1 MKDTGKVLERA
12 WVAVLAMLLA
22 SCASEPLTE
31 MPTAEVPGSPAL
43 IRALPMIAVA
53 AVQLPDYWLLVDAPV
68 VERPATGGRNLQ
80 FGCVAL
86 NFGIDADGRTFDIQ
100 VRKSYPQGR
109 FAEHA
114 VSLIKAWQFEPVA
127 GNPMHQPVRTD
138 KLLTLQAV
146 DGDVRLVDAEHVAKF
161 CR

>member
-1 MKDTGKVLERA
+1 MGVR
-12 WVAVLAMLLA
+12 VAVLALMVA
-22 SCASEPLTE
+22 SCASETTLTE
-31 MPTAEVPGSPAL
+31 MPAADVTGSPTL

-53 AVQLPDYWLLVDAPV
+53 AAQLPDYWQLVDAPAI
-68 VERPATGGRNLQ
+68 ERPATGGRNLQ

-86 NFGIDADGRTFDIQ
+86 NFGIDADGRSFDIQ

-114 VSLIKAWQFEPVA
+114 VSLVKAWQFEPVA